1 MGSVLLIFL
10 VFCVVFFGGVHV
22 DHLSSFLCCVVFFCG
37 VHVRHLSS
45 FLCCVVF
52 LCFVY
57 LRSVSCVPN
66 VASFSG
72 LSVLDCHFGFL

>member
-1 MGSVLLIFL
+1 MLVIFL
-10 VFCVVFFGGVHV
+10 VFCAVFFGGVHV
-22 DHLSSFLCCVVFFCG
+22 GH
-37 VHVRHLSS
+37 RSS